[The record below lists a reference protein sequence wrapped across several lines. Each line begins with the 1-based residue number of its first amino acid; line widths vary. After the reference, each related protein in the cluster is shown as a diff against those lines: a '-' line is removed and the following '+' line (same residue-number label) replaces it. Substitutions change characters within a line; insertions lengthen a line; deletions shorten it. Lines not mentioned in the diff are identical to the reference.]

1 MSADRLKNQKPRRRI
16 RRASLASKQTSVA
29 SAAIETSRLQ
39 KLLARNGLGSRRE
52 IEDMIVAGR
61 ISINGVTAKPGDR
74 AGSGDMIRIDGKI
87 IRFRLPAL
95 LPRIIIYHKPEGE
108 IVSRRDPQ
116 GRPSVFDKLPH
127 IQSSKWIA
135 IGRLDFNTSGLLVF
149 TTDGVLANHLM
160 HPRYQMEREYA
171 VRIVGELTPE
181 QITHLTAGVELE
193 DGRAKFD
200 QLLDEGGT
208 GTNHW
213 YRIILKEGRNRE
225 VRRMFEALGLTVSRL
240 IRVRFGPV
248 SLPPRLKRG
257 MWIELMDTEVEQ
269 LLKLVRQPGTG
280 TSDKPPSMFYAGKS
294 QRLTMRT
301 N

>member
-1 MSADRLKNQKPRRRI
+1 MSADRLKNQKPRRT
-16 RRASLASKQTSVA
+16 RRASPALKQSGPA
-29 SAAIETSRLQ
+29 PAAVETSRLQ

-52 IEDMIVAGR
+52 IEDMIAAGR
-61 ISINGVTAKPGDR
+61 VNINGMTAKPGDR

-87 IRFRLPAL
+87 IRFRLATL
-95 LPRIIIYHKPEGE
+95 LPRVIIYHKPEGE
-108 IVSRRDPQ
+108 IVSVRDPQ

-127 IQSSKWIA
+127 IRSSKWIA
-135 IGRLDFNTSGLLVF
+135 IGRLDFNTSGLLIF
-149 TTDGVLANHLM
+149 TTDGTLANRLM

-181 QITHLTAGVELE
+181 QITRLTTGIELE
-193 DGRAKFD
+193 DGLAKFD

-213 YRIILKEGRNRE
+213 YRIMLKEGRNRE

-248 SLPPRLKRG
+248 NLPPRLKRG

-269 LLKLVRQPGTG
+269 LLKLISQPAVGIP
-280 TSDKPPSMFYAGKS
+280 DKLPSTQAG
-294 QRLTMRT
+294 RRV
-301 N
+301 

>member
-1 MSADRLKNQKPRRRI
+1 MSADRLKNQKPRRI
-16 RRASLASKQTSVA
+16 RKASPASKQSGA
-29 SAAIETSRLQ
+29 APAAIETSRLQ

-52 IEDMIVAGR
+52 IEDMIAAGR
-61 ISINGVTAKPGDR
+61 VSINGVTAKPGDR
-74 AGSGDMIRIDGKI
+74 AGLGDMIRIDGKI
-87 IRFRLPAL
+87 IRFRLAAL
-95 LPRIIIYHKPEGE
+95 LPRVIIYHKPEGE
-108 IVSRRDPQ
+108 IVSVRDPQ

-127 IQSSKWIA
+127 IRSSKWIA
-135 IGRLDFNTSGLLVF
+135 IGRLDFNTSGLLIF
-149 TTDGVLANHLM
+149 TTDGTLANHLM

-181 QITHLTAGVELE
+181 QITRLTTGIELE
-193 DGRAKFD
+193 DGLAKFD

-213 YRIILKEGRNRE
+213 YRIMLKEGRNRE

-248 SLPPRLKRG
+248 NLPPRLKRG

-269 LLKLVRQPGTG
+269 LLKLVSQPGAG
-280 TSDKPPSMFYAGKS
+280 IPDKPPSMQAG
-294 QRLTMRT
+294 RRA
-301 N
+301 

>member
-1 MSADRLKNQKPRRRI
+1 MSADRLKNQKPRRI
-16 RRASLASKQTSVA
+16 RKASPISKQSGA
-29 SAAIETSRLQ
+29 APAAIETSRLQ

-52 IEDMIVAGR
+52 IEDMIAAGR
-61 ISINGVTAKPGDR
+61 VSINGVTAKPGDR

-87 IRFRLPAL
+87 IRFRLAAL
-95 LPRIIIYHKPEGE
+95 LPRVIIYHKPEGE
-108 IVSRRDPQ
+108 IVSVRDPQ

-127 IQSSKWIA
+127 IRSSKWIA
-135 IGRLDFNTSGLLVF
+135 IGRLDFNTSGLLIF
-149 TTDGVLANHLM
+149 TTDGTLANCLM
-160 HPRYQMEREYA
+160 HPRYQVEREYA

-181 QITHLTAGVELE
+181 QITRLTTGIELE
-193 DGRAKFD
+193 DGLARFD

-213 YRIILKEGRNRE
+213 YRIMLKEGRNRE

-248 SLPPRLKRG
+248 NLPPRLKRG

-269 LLKLVRQPGTG
+269 LLKLVSQPGAG
-280 TSDKPPSMFYAGKS
+280 IPDKPLSTQAG
-294 QRLTMRT
+294 RRA
-301 N
+301 

>member
-1 MSADRLKNQKPRRRI
+1 MSADRLKNQKPRRI
-16 RRASLASKQTSVA
+16 RKASPASKQSGA
-29 SAAIETSRLQ
+29 APAAIETSRLQ

-52 IEDMIVAGR
+52 IEDMIAAGR
-61 ISINGVTAKPGDR
+61 VSINGVTAKPGDR
-74 AGSGDMIRIDGKI
+74 AGLGDMIRVDGKI
-87 IRFRLPAL
+87 IRFRLAAL
-95 LPRIIIYHKPEGE
+95 LPRVIIYHKPEGE
-108 IVSRRDPQ
+108 IVSVRDPQ

-127 IQSSKWIA
+127 IRSSKWIA
-135 IGRLDFNTSGLLVF
+135 IGRLDFNTSGLLIF
-149 TTDGVLANHLM
+149 TTDGTLANHLM

-181 QITHLTAGVELE
+181 QITRLTTGIELE
-193 DGRAKFD
+193 DGLARFD

-213 YRIILKEGRNRE
+213 YRIMLKEGRNRE

-248 SLPPRLKRG
+248 NLPPRLKRG

-269 LLKLVRQPGTG
+269 LLKLVSQPGAG
-280 TSDKPPSMFYAGKS
+280 IPDKPPSMQAG
-294 QRLTMRT
+294 RRA
-301 N
+301 

>member
-1 MSADRLKNQKPRRRI
+1 MSADRLKNQKPRRI
-16 RRASLASKQTSVA
+16 RKASPISKQSGA
-29 SAAIETSRLQ
+29 APAAIETSRLQ

-52 IEDMIVAGR
+52 IEDMIAAGR
-61 ISINGVTAKPGDR
+61 VSINGVTAKPGDR
-74 AGSGDMIRIDGKI
+74 AGLGDMIRVDGKI
-87 IRFRLPAL
+87 IRFRLAAL
-95 LPRIIIYHKPEGE
+95 LPRVIIYHKPEGE
-108 IVSRRDPQ
+108 IVSVRDPQ

-127 IQSSKWIA
+127 IRSSKWIA
-135 IGRLDFNTSGLLVF
+135 IGRLDFNTSGLLIF
-149 TTDGVLANHLM
+149 TTDGTLANHLM

-181 QITHLTAGVELE
+181 QITRLTTGIELE
-193 DGRAKFD
+193 DGLARFD

-213 YRIILKEGRNRE
+213 YRIMLKEGRNRE

-248 SLPPRLKRG
+248 NLPPRLKRG

-269 LLKLVRQPGTG
+269 LLKLVSQPGAG
-280 TSDKPPSMFYAGKS
+280 IPDKPLSTQAG
-294 QRLTMRT
+294 RRA
-301 N
+301 

>member
-1 MSADRLKNQKPRRRI
+1 MSADRLKNQKPRRI
-16 RRASLASKQTSVA
+16 RKASPASKQSGA
-29 SAAIETSRLQ
+29 APAAIETSRLQ

-52 IEDMIVAGR
+52 IEDMIAAGR
-61 ISINGVTAKPGDR
+61 VSINGVTAKPGDR
-74 AGSGDMIRIDGKI
+74 AGPGDMIRIDGKI
-87 IRFRLPAL
+87 IRFRLAAL
-95 LPRIIIYHKPEGE
+95 LPRVIIYHKPEGE
-108 IVSRRDPQ
+108 IVSVRDPQ

-127 IQSSKWIA
+127 IRSSKWIA
-135 IGRLDFNTSGLLVF
+135 IGRLDFNTSGLLIF
-149 TTDGVLANHLM
+149 TTDGTLANHLM

-181 QITHLTAGVELE
+181 QITRLTTGIELE
-193 DGRAKFD
+193 DGLARFD

-213 YRIILKEGRNRE
+213 YRIMLKEGRNRE

-248 SLPPRLKRG
+248 NLPPRLKRG

-269 LLKLVRQPGTG
+269 LLKLISQPGAG
-280 TSDKPPSMFYAGKS
+280 IPDKPPSMQAGH
-294 QRLTMRT
+294 RA
-301 N
+301 

>member
-1 MSADRLKNQKPRRRI
+1 MSADRLKNQKPRRI
-16 RRASLASKQTSVA
+16 RKASPASKQSGA
-29 SAAIETSRLQ
+29 APAAIETSRLQ

-52 IEDMIVAGR
+52 IEDMIAAGR
-61 ISINGVTAKPGDR
+61 VSINGVTAKPGDR
-74 AGSGDMIRIDGKI
+74 AGLGDMIRIDGKI
-87 IRFRLPAL
+87 IRFRLAAL
-95 LPRIIIYHKPEGE
+95 LPRVIIYHKPEGE
-108 IVSRRDPQ
+108 IVSVRDPQ

-127 IQSSKWIA
+127 IRSSKWIA
-135 IGRLDFNTSGLLVF
+135 IGRLDFNTSGLLIF
-149 TTDGVLANHLM
+149 TTDGTLANRLM

-181 QITHLTAGVELE
+181 QITRLTTGIELE
-193 DGRAKFD
+193 DGLAKFD

-213 YRIILKEGRNRE
+213 YRIMLKEGRNRE

-248 SLPPRLKRG
+248 NLPPRLKRG

-269 LLKLVRQPGTG
+269 LLKLISQPGAG
-280 TSDKPPSMFYAGKS
+280 IPDKPPSMQAG
-294 QRLTMRT
+294 RRA
-301 N
+301 

>member
-1 MSADRLKNQKPRRRI
+1 MSDDRLKNQKPRRT
-16 RRASLASKQTSVA
+16 RRASPALKQSDPA
-29 SAAIETSRLQ
+29 PAAVETSRLQ

-52 IEDMIVAGR
+52 IEDMIAAGR
-61 ISINGVTAKPGDR
+61 VNINGMTAKPGDR

-87 IRFRLPAL
+87 IRFRLATL
-95 LPRIIIYHKPEGE
+95 LPRVIIYHKPEGE
-108 IVSRRDPQ
+108 IVSVRDPQ

-127 IQSSKWIA
+127 IRSSKWIA
-135 IGRLDFNTSGLLVF
+135 IGRLDFNTSGLLIF
-149 TTDGVLANHLM
+149 TTDGTLANRLM

-181 QITHLTAGVELE
+181 QITRLTTGIELE
-193 DGRAKFD
+193 DGLAKFD

-213 YRIILKEGRNRE
+213 YRIMLKEGRNRE

-248 SLPPRLKRG
+248 NLPPRLKRG

-269 LLKLVRQPGTG
+269 LLKLISQPAAGIP
-280 TSDKPPSMFYAGKS
+280 DKLPSTQAG
-294 QRLTMRT
+294 RRA
-301 N
+301 

>member
-1 MSADRLKNQKPRRRI
+1 MSADRLKNQKPRRI
-16 RRASLASKQTSVA
+16 RKASPASKQSGA
-29 SAAIETSRLQ
+29 APAAIETSRLQ

-52 IEDMIVAGR
+52 IEDMIAAGR
-61 ISINGVTAKPGDR
+61 VSINGVTAKPGDR
-74 AGSGDMIRIDGKI
+74 AGLGDMIRVDGKI
-87 IRFRLPAL
+87 IRFRLAAL
-95 LPRIIIYHKPEGE
+95 LPRVIIYHKPEGE
-108 IVSRRDPQ
+108 IVSVRDPQ

-127 IQSSKWIA
+127 IRSSKWIA
-135 IGRLDFNTSGLLVF
+135 IGRLDFNTSGLLIF
-149 TTDGVLANHLM
+149 TTDGTLANHLM

-181 QITHLTAGVELE
+181 QITRLTTGIELE
-193 DGRAKFD
+193 DGLAKFD

-213 YRIILKEGRNRE
+213 YRIMLKEGRNRE

-248 SLPPRLKRG
+248 NLPPRLKRG

-269 LLKLVRQPGTG
+269 LLKLVSQPGAG
-280 TSDKPPSMFYAGKS
+280 IPDKPLSTQAG
-294 QRLTMRT
+294 RRA
-301 N
+301 